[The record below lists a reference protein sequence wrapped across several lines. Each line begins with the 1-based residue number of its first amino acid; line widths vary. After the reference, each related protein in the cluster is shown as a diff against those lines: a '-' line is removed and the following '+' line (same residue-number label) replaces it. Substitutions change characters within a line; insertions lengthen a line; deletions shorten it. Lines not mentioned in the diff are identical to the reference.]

1 MRSNSATTR
10 LNILVLFTVLL
21 GSPATAQTVV
31 DVTASSGA
39 FTPSSVTIN
48 AGDTVRWTNTSGT
61 HNVNG
66 TTVTFPANP
75 ESFGN
80 ALDTGWVY
88 TYVFN
93 TAGNYDYQ
101 CDLHEAFGMT
111 GTVTVVSTSDIGGD
125 LAASNDVVSSIYPIP
140 SSEFVV
146 IELTQEVLLAN
157 TKLTVVVYDLMGKEI
172 LRRESIKDAK
182 ITLNTEDWLNSAYV
196 FHLMNDSRVIAAEQ
210 IILQ

>member
-1 MRSNSATTR
+1 MRSNSTKTR

-31 DVTASSGA
+31 DVAAASGA
-39 FTPSSVTIN
+39 FTPSAVTIN

-66 TTVTFPANP
+66 TNVTFPANP

-111 GTVTVVSTSDIGGD
+111 GTVTVVSTSDIGDD
-125 LAASNDVVSSIYPIP
+125 LAASNNVVSNIYPIP

-146 IELTQEVLLAN
+146 IELTQELLLAN

-182 ITLNTEDWLNSAYV
+182 ITLNTESWPNSAYV
-196 FHLMNDSRVIAAEQ
+196 FHLLRDSKVIATEQ
-210 IILQ
+210 IIIQ

>member
-1 MRSNSATTR
+1 MTTNSTKNRFNA
-10 LNILVLFTVLL
+10 LFLLVGFLVN
-21 GSPATAQTVV
+21 PAAAQTTV
-31 DVTASSGA
+31 DVTASSGT
-39 FTPSSVTIN
+39 FTPTDVTIDV
-48 AGDTVRWTNTSGT
+48 GDTVRWTNTSGT

-80 ALDTGWVY
+80 ALDTGWVF
-88 TYVFN
+88 TYVFS

-111 GTVTVVSTSDIGGD
+111 GTVTVLSTSDIGDD
-125 LAASNDVVSSIYPIP
+125 LAASSNVVSNIYPIP

-146 IELTQEVLLAN
+146 IELTQELLLAN
-157 TKLTVVVYDLMGKEI
+157 TNLTVVVYDLMGKEI
-172 LRRESIKDAK
+172 VRRESIKDAK

>member
-1 MRSNSATTR
+1 MRSNSTKTR

-31 DVTASSGA
+31 DVTASGGT
-39 FTPSSVTIN
+39 FTPTDVTIDV
-48 AGDTVRWTNTSGT
+48 GDTVRWTNSSGT

-66 TTVTFPANP
+66 TTVTFPTNP

-80 ALDTGWVY
+80 ALDTGWVF

-93 TAGNYDYQ
+93 TAGNYEYQ

-111 GTVTVVSTSDIGGD
+111 GTVTVVSTSDIGDD
-125 LAASNDVVSSIYPIP
+125 LAASNNVVSNIYPIP

-146 IELTQEVLLAN
+146 IELTQELLSTN
-157 TKLTVVVYDLMGKEI
+157 TELTAVVYDLMGKEI
-172 LRRESIKDAK
+172 LRSESITDAK
-182 ITLNTEDWLNSAYV
+182 ITLNTEGWTNSAYV
-196 FHLMNDSRVIAAEQ
+196 FHLMSDSRVIATEQ
-210 IILQ
+210 IIIQ